1 MHVLHRPVEPA
12 GFIVT
17 KAVRTRVRPV
27 NIRQSISGL
36 SWVWALEALGATTDS
51 SALPSRGGSP
61 LPWCT
66 TPIEAESSL
75 GPDSHHP
82 VISLSG
88 IPSAVM
94 VLRILH
100 PILASTLC
108 AANPLARIAEPTIAL

>member
-1 MHVLHRPVEPA
+1 MSSVIAKRFAVLRRCTIVLGWLVASSLTASLAIASEVE
-12 GFIVT
+12 
-17 KAVRTRVRPV
+17 
-27 NIRQSISGL
+27 
-36 SWVWALEALGATTDS
+36 EA
-51 SALPSRGGSP
+51 REGSLRASL

-82 VISLSG
+82 IISLSG